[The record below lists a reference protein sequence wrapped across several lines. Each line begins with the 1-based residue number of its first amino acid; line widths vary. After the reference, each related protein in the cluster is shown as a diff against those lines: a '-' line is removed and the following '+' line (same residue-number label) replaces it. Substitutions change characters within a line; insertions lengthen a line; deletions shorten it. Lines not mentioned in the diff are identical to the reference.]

1 MQLVT
6 KKTEKIDQ
14 CNNFQDEIGTELYE
28 KLLGLKERLQLKF
41 DHHWT
46 TIGLVKKDSEKEEM
60 KKNVSSCIMEKFKGF
75 DIVSIEY
82 DRRQRTKFLPIDI
95 INKPVKK

>member
-28 KLLGLKERLQLKF
+28 KLLGLMEKLQLKL
-41 DHHWT
+41 D
-46 TIGLVKKDSEKEEM
+46 
-60 KKNVSSCIMEKFKGF
+60 
-75 DIVSIEY
+75 Y
-82 DRRQRTKFLPIDI
+82 DRFEEQCFE
-95 INKPVKK
+95 